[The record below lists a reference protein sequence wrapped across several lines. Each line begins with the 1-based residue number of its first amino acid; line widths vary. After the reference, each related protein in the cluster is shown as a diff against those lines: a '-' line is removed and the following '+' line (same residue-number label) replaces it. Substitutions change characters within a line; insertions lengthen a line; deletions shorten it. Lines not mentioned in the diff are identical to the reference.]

1 MSPGFDPS
9 EIVACALR
17 PSGSW
22 SHLSSLVGFVI
33 VAWFV
38 SPSRDRSLRWR
49 RQVAPSSSIELG
61 TLKD

>member
-9 EIVACALR
+9 EIVACAIR
-17 PSGSW
+17 PAGSW
-22 SHLSSLVGFVI
+22 SYLSSLVGFVI

-49 RQVAPSSSIELG
+49 RQVASSPSIKLG
-61 TLKD
+61 APKD